1 MQSKKQA
8 YCGIII
14 FLICIVMAGCNKEE
28 KERTKLFQRVMVED
42 FNSVRQEF
50 DTCEMAKTVCRDG
63 QAYLLL
69 EGYSGMQRLRVLY
82 RISEDE
88 LEEITHSDRQQ
99 DSTTIAYDIGADG
112 KIYLLEERY
121 DETNDIEEKYIQVLE
136 KDGQQQ
142 EMQIQMDESLTVTS
156 MLLGKDDTIY
166 LFLEDG
172 KIYIVDQSGNIT
184 SQIAA
189 HEGEIILD
197 TARSVEGQV
206 VFAAVRYS
214 GDKERLKLYRIIED
228 GNKTECIAELNA
240 QDYNEDMLING
251 AGSYSVY
258 LRSNEYVSGFSL
270 ETDKETPLMSWK
282 ENDFVSDEIGE
293 IAALSEERWIA
304 IEWSETDRLVY
315 MQQGE
320 AQEQKVELQLLCL
333 KADSVLQKQIAD
345 FNRSSLDYHIKVI
358 SYEEYE
364 NPNKAFLMD
373 LAVGKTGDIVVL
385 PETNQESFLK
395 KGFLVDLYPFMEKD
409 LDFCKEDFLPNVLK
423 AYEQDGRLYHTVSW
437 VNINGWIIRKS
448 NMENPDGWDWETVQK
463 LLEQYPDAAM
473 FADTSCEEILQELMK
488 GMLDSFVDWQQGT
501 CNFQSEEFYDIL
513 DTAKTYGEKT
523 ADIPPEEEIQALL
536 DGKLLFSKMTVNP
549 FEIELFSEA
558 LKDDFAFM
566 GPYVGSRNG
575 GVFWSS
581 DIQCGILKNSKQMDG
596 AWQFVRTYFTKEH
609 QDLNQDIISF
619 GMSPDG
625 IPVRKDCFEEFVK
638 RYSATEGY
646 DKDGAWIEPL
656 EGTCGTNRFDYTI
669 APLSEFQEKLFRE
682 IVTGTVQK
690 EKTDEQMKQ
699 IILEE
704 SEAYFNNEKEK
715 EQVAEIIQD
724 RVSTYLKE

>member
-1 MQSKKQA
+1 MQNKKQA
-8 YCGIII
+8 YWGIII
-14 FLICIVMAGCNKEE
+14 FLICIVMTGCNKEQ
-28 KERTKLFQRVMVED
+28 KECTKPFQRVMVED

-50 DTCEMAKTVCRDG
+50 DTCEMGKTVCRDG

-69 EGYSGMQRLRVLY
+69 EGYNGMQKLRILY
-82 RISEDE
+82 RVSEDG
-88 LEEITHSDRQQ
+88 LEEITRSDGVQ
-99 DSTTIAYDIGADG
+99 DAETVAYDIGADG
-112 KIYLLEERY
+112 KIYLLEEKY
-121 DETNDIEEKYIQVLE
+121 DETNDIEEKYIQVLG

-142 EMQIQMDESLTVTS
+142 EIRIQMEEALSVTS

-166 LFLEDG
+166 LFLENG
-172 KIYIVDQSGNIT
+172 KIYIADQSGNIT
-184 SQIAA
+184 SQIAV

-197 TARSVEGQV
+197 TARSAEEQV

-214 GDKERLKLYRIIED
+214 GDKEHLKLYRILED
-228 GNKTECIAELNA
+228 GNKTECITELDA

-251 AGSYSVY
+251 TGSYSVY
-258 LRSNEYVSGFSL
+258 LRSNEYVSGYSL

-293 IAALSEERWIA
+293 IAALSEEKWIA
-304 IEWSETDRLVY
+304 IEQSETAHLVY

-320 AQEQKVELQLLCL
+320 AQEQKTELQLLCL
-333 KADSVLQKQIAD
+333 RADSVLQKQIAD
-345 FNRSSLDYHIKVI
+345 FNRSSPDYHIKVI
-358 SYEEYE
+358 SYEESE
-364 NPNKAFLMD
+364 NPSQAFLMD
-373 LAVGKTGDIVVL
+373 LATGKTGDIVVL
-385 PETNQESFLK
+385 PETDEESFLK

-409 LDFCKEDFLPNVLK
+409 PDLCREDFLPNVLK
-423 AYEQDGRLYHTVSW
+423 AYEQDGRLYQTVSW
-437 VNINGWIIRKS
+437 VNINGWIIRRS
-448 NMENPDGWDWETVQK
+448 NMGNLNGWDWETVQK

-513 DTAKTYGEKT
+513 DTAKTYGERT
-523 ADIPPEEEIQALL
+523 ADISPEEEIQALL
-536 DGKLLFSKMTVNP
+536 DGRLLFSKTTANP

-558 LKDDFAFM
+558 LKDDFAFI
-566 GPYVGSRNG
+566 GPCVGSQSG

-581 DIQCGILKNSKQMDG
+581 DIQCGILKNSKQKDG
-596 AWQFVRTYFTKEH
+596 AWQFVRTYFTREH

-619 GMSPDG
+619 GMSIDG

-646 DKDGAWIEPL
+646 DKDGVWVEPL
-656 EGTCGTNRFDYTI
+656 EGTGGTDRFDYTI
-669 APLSEFQEKLFRE
+669 APFSEFQEKLFRE

-699 IILEE
+699 VILEE
-704 SEAYFNNEKEK
+704 SEAYFNNEKKK
-715 EQVAEIIQD
+715 EQVAELIQN
-724 RVSTYLKE
+724 RVSTYLRE